1 MLQGLCLVQHGLQVQ
16 LRMEAITELT

>member
-1 MLQGLCLVQHGLQVQ
+1 MLQGLCLGQHGLQVQ